1 MFLLFGEDMIGTCFK
16 SISTFTVCVGVAI
29 LGTSLI
35 SAAQAQSENAWQPE
49 KSVTLIVP
57 SNPGGGW
64 DQTARF
70 MQRAIGANN
79 LSPASVEVINRG
91 GAGGTIGLTELVERF
106 ATDPYKLMM
115 SGFGMTGSILMHSS
129 KHNIMSTTPIARLT
143 SEYQAIAVPAN
154 SPYYSLDELLTAFKA
169 DPAGFSWGGG
179 SAGGSDHIFAY
190 LLAEAL
196 GIEATKVNYVAF
208 TGGGEAS
215 AALLGGQVDAG
226 ISGFGEWGGLADSGR
241 IRLLA
246 VSSDARMANDDTPT
260 FRELGIDLLFA
271 NWRAIVAA
279 PGITRAQKEFYVE
292 LLREARATQEWQET
306 LKRNNWTDSFLVGEE
321 FDNFII
327 ADSARTARTLKRV
340 GMSGDKG
347 TSWAAVGPY
356 LFPNIAIA
364 GLVIFAG
371 IIFWQSRQQQTAMS
385 GSAPIIVSDEKR
397 PDLKA
402 FGQTAAVIFVYI
414 LGLKF
419 IGFIFV
425 TPPVIL
431 ALSYLLGSR
440 AYARDIVVGI
450 SVTALIF
457 IIFEHLLNVDIP

>member
-1 MFLLFGEDMIGTCFK
+1 MFCNLFKYIFGGAICSSVILSLL
-16 SISTFTVCVGVAI
+16 
-29 LGTSLI
+29 TSI
-35 SAAQAQSENAWQPE
+35 SAARAQTADAWQPE

-154 SPYYSLDELLTAFKA
+154 SPFYSLEELVTAFKA
-169 DPAGFSWGGG
+169 DPEGFSWGGG

-246 VSSDARMANDDTPT
+246 VSSDARMTNDDTPT

-279 PGITRAQKEFYVE
+279 PGITRAQKNFYVE
-292 LLREARATQEWQET
+292 LLREARATDEWKET
-306 LKRNNWTDSFLVGEE
+306 LKRNNWTDSFLVGDE

-356 LFPNIAIA
+356 LFPNIAIT
-364 GLVIFAG
+364 GLIVLAA
-371 IIFWQSRQQQTAMS
+371 IIFWESRQSQISMA
-385 GSAPIIVSDEKR
+385 GDASAIVSDDKR

-402 FGQTAAVIFVYI
+402 FGQTAAIILAYI

-425 TPPVIL
+425 TPPVIV

-440 AYARDIVVGI
+440 AYGRDIVVGL
-450 SVTALIF
+450 SVTTVIF
-457 IIFEHLLNVDIP
+457 IVFEHLLNVDIP

>member
-1 MFLLFGEDMIGTCFK
+1 MFCNLFKYIFGGA
-16 SISTFTVCVGVAI
+16 VCSSVI
-29 LGTSLI
+29 LGLLTSI
-35 SAAQAQSENAWQPE
+35 SAARAQTADAWHPE

-154 SPYYSLDELLTAFKA
+154 SPFYSLEELVTAFKA
-169 DPAGFSWGGG
+169 DPEGFSWGGG

-246 VSSDARMANDDTPT
+246 VSSDARMTNDDTPT

-279 PGITRAQKEFYVE
+279 PGITRAQKNFYVE
-292 LLREARATQEWQET
+292 LLREARATDEWQET
-306 LKRNNWTDSFLVGEE
+306 LKRNNWTDSFLVGDE

-356 LFPNIAIA
+356 LFPNIAIT
-364 GLVIFAG
+364 GLIVLAA
-371 IIFWQSRQQQTAMS
+371 IIFWQSRQSQISMA
-385 GSAPIIVSDEKR
+385 GDASAIVSDDKR
-397 PDLKA
+397 PDLRA
-402 FGQTAAVIFVYI
+402 FGQTAAIILAYI

-425 TPPVIL
+425 TPPVIV

-440 AYARDIVVGI
+440 AYGRDIVVGL
-450 SVTALIF
+450 SVTTVIF
-457 IIFEHLLNVDIP
+457 IVFEHLLNVDIP

>member
-1 MFLLFGEDMIGTCFK
+1 MFSIFSGLGIRAAVCAGLMLAALTSMSPARAQMDEAWRPQK
-16 SISTFTVCVGVAI
+16 ST
-29 LGTSLI
+29 
-35 SAAQAQSENAWQPE
+35 
-49 KSVTLIVP
+49 TLIVP

-70 MQRAIGANN
+70 MQRAIEANK
-79 LSPASVEVINRG
+79 LSPTSVEVINRG
-91 GAGGTIGLTELVERF
+91 GAGGTIGLTELVERH
-106 ATDPYKLMM
+106 ATDPYKLMV
-115 SGFGMTGSILMHSS
+115 SGFGMTGSVLMHSS
-129 KHNIMSTTPIARLT
+129 KHNIMSTTPLARLT

-154 SPYYSLDELLTAFKA
+154 SPFNSLDDLLTAFKA
-169 DPAGFSWGGG
+169 NPQAFSWGGG

-196 GIEATKVNYVAF
+196 DIEATKVNYVAF

-246 VSSDARMANDDTPT
+246 VSSDQRMADDDTPT

-271 NWRAIVAA
+271 NWRTIVAA
-279 PGITRAQKEFYVE
+279 PGITRAQKEWYVD
-292 LLREARATQEWQET
+292 LLRQARTSDEWQET
-306 LKRNNWTDSFLVGEE
+306 LKRNNWTDSFLTGED

-327 ADSARTARTLKRV
+327 ADSARTARILQRV
-340 GMSGDKG
+340 GISGDKG

-356 LFPNIAIA
+356 LFPNIAMA
-364 GLVIFAG
+364 GLIILAAL
-371 IIFWQSRQQQTAMS
+371 IFWESRRNATAGAAPDMS
-385 GSAPIIVSDEKR
+385 EEKH
-397 PDLKA
+397 PDTKA
-402 FGQTAAVIFVYI
+402 FVQTAAIIFAYI

-425 TPPVIL
+425 TPPVIV

-440 AYARDIVVGI
+440 AYGRDIAVGL
-450 SVTALIF
+450 SVTALIVV
-457 IIFEHLLNVDIP
+457 IFEHLLNVDVP

>member
-1 MFLLFGEDMIGTCFK
+1 MFGIFSRPIVCAAALIGF
-16 SISTFTVCVGVAI
+16 
-29 LGTSLI
+29 SLAGLI
-35 SAAQAQSENAWQPE
+35 DVSAAHAQTADAWQPE
-49 KSVTLIVP
+49 KPITLIVP

-70 MQRAIGANN
+70 MQRAIGVND

-106 ATDPYKLMM
+106 ATDPYKLMV
-115 SGFGMTGSILMHSS
+115 SGFGMTGSVLMHSS
-129 KHNIMSTTPIARLT
+129 KHNIMSSTPIARLT

-154 SPYYSLDELLTAFKA
+154 SPFYSLDDLLTAFKA
-169 DPAGFSWGGG
+169 NPQGFSWGGG

-226 ISGFGEWGGLADSGR
+226 ISGFGEWGGLADAGR

-246 VSSDARMANDDTPT
+246 VSSDARMENDDTPT

-279 PGITRAQKEFYVE
+279 PGITRAQKEFYVN
-292 LLREARATQEWQET
+292 LLREARASDEWQET

-327 ADSARTARTLKRV
+327 ADSARTARILQRV
-340 GMSGDKG
+340 GISGDRG

-356 LFPNIAIA
+356 LFPNIALA
-364 GLVIFAG
+364 GLIVLAA
-371 IIFWQSRQQQTAMS
+371 IIFWESRRREAGPTA
-385 GSAPIIVSDEKR
+385 PVSEENVEAEKQ
-397 PDLKA
+397 PDIKA
-402 FGQTAAVIFVYI
+402 FMQTAAIILAYI
-414 LGLKF
+414 LGLNF

-425 TPPVIL
+425 TPFVIV
-431 ALSYLLGSR
+431 ALSYMLGSR
-440 AYARDIVVGI
+440 AHGRDIIVGI
-450 SVTALIF
+450 SVTALIVV
-457 IIFEHLLNVDIP
+457 IFEHLLNVDVP

>member
-1 MFLLFGEDMIGTCFK
+1 MFGDFSKILVGGA
-16 SISTFTVCVGVAI
+16 VCGSVI
-29 LGTSLI
+29 LGVLTSL
-35 SAAQAQSENAWQPE
+35 SAAQAQTADTWQPE

-106 ATDPYKLMM
+106 ATEPYKLMM
-115 SGFGMTGSILMHSS
+115 SGFGMTGSVLMHSS

-143 SEYQAIAVPAN
+143 SEYQAIAVPAD
-154 SPYYSLDELLTAFKA
+154 SPFYSLEELVTAFKA
-169 DPAGFSWGGG
+169 DPEGFSWGGG

-196 GIEATKVNYVAF
+196 GIDATKVNYVAF

-246 VSSDARMANDDTPT
+246 VSSDVRMTNDDTPT

-279 PGITRAQKEFYVE
+279 PGITRAQKNFYVD
-292 LLREARATQEWQET
+292 LLREARATDEWQET
-306 LKRNNWTDSFLVGEE
+306 LKRNNWTDSFLVGEA
-321 FDNFII
+321 FDDFII

-356 LFPNIAIA
+356 LFPNIAIT
-364 GLVIFAG
+364 GLIVLAA
-371 IIFWQSRQQQTAMS
+371 IIFWQSRQSQIS
-385 GSAPIIVSDEKR
+385 IPGDAPAIVSDGKV

-402 FGQTAAVIFVYI
+402 FAQTAAIILAYI

-425 TPPVIL
+425 TPPVIV

-440 AYARDIVVGI
+440 AYGRDIVVGL